1 MKTVSS
7 DTVFV
12 CNAFFY
18 KIIGGRLSA
27 PDYIVKEFQLIE
39 QFFRDK
45 GQQRRD
51 VHLGIGD
58 DCALV
63 QPAENTSIAISCDTL
78 VENVHFLPTMPA
90 YELGYKSV
98 AVNLSDLAA
107 MGADPA
113 WMTLAL
119 TLPDVDN
126 EWLAQFSQGLFEA
139 AEYYSVSLIGGD
151 TTRGPRCINIT
162 IHGQVPTGKALTRSG
177 AKIGDWVYV
186 TGTLGDSALGLDIL
200 LGKKEVA
207 HQHKEFLINRH
218 YHPTPRILA
227 GQALRSLATSAI
239 DLSDGLFSDIQ
250 HVLKASN
257 VGAII
262 DVNELPLSESLQASL
277 SPNEATSY
285 ALTGGEDYELMFTV
299 PESQR
304 GALDIALIHAGVK
317 FIKVGQICAGEKL
330 RLVADGK
337 PFELEKNSFEHF

>member
-1 MKTVSS
+1 M
-7 DTVFV
+7 
-12 CNAFFY
+12 
-18 KIIGGRLSA
+18 
-27 PDYIVKEFQLIE
+27 KEFQIIE

-58 DCALV
+58 DCAIV
-63 QPAENTSIAISCDTL
+63 QPAENKSIAISCDTL
-78 VENVHFLPTMPA
+78 VENIHFLPTMPA
-90 YELGYKSV
+90 HELGYKSV

-126 EWLAQFSQGLFEA
+126 QWLQEFSEGLFEA

-177 AKIGDWVYV
+177 AKIGDWIYV
-186 TGTLGDSALGLDIL
+186 TGTLGDSALGLDVL
-200 LGKKEVA
+200 LGNKEVDL
-207 HQHKEFLINRH
+207 QYKEFLINRH
-218 YHPTPRILA
+218 YHPTPRIIA
-227 GQALRSLATSAI
+227 GQALRSLASSAI
-239 DLSDGLFSDIQ
+239 DLSDGLNSDIK

-262 DVNELPLSESLQASL
+262 DVNELPLSKSLLESVGKH
-277 SPNEATSY
+277 EAINY
-285 ALTGGEDYELMFTV
+285 ALTGGEDYELLFTV
-299 PESQR
+299 PEAQR
-304 GALDIALIHAGVK
+304 GALDTALLHAGVK
-317 FIKVGQICAGEKL
+317 FVKIGQICAGDKL
-330 RLVADGK
+330 RLVSDGQ
-337 PFELEKNSFEHF
+337 PFELDAKNFEHF